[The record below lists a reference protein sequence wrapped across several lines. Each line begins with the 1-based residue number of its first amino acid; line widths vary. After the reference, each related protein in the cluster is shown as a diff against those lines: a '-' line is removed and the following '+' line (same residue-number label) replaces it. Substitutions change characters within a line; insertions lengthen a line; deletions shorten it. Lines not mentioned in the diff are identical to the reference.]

1 MIYKKDLTALKK
13 NITAIGK
20 KVDNLLKELEKDEKA
35 KAPKASKA
43 KAVKAKTAKKTPVKK
58 RATKATATDKVLKVI
73 NKSKRGI
80 DVAALKK
87 RIGFDDKKLRNIIFR
102 AYREGKI
109 QRAGRGLYSGVEATA
124 PKASNEKAVKAK
136 PSVKEPEKMVAKK
149 LTDTDQ
155 VLELINASKKGL
167 DIVTIKNETG
177 FDDKKVRNIIFR
189 ANKEGKIQRADR
201 GIYIGA
207 K

>member
-1 MIYKKDLTALKK
+1 MILKKDLTALKK

-20 KVDNLLKELEKDEKA
+20 KVDNLLKEFEKD
-35 KAPKASKA
+35 SKA
-43 KAVKAKTAKKTPVKK
+43 REPKPSKVKAVKAKTAKKAAVKK

-73 NKSKRGI
+73 NRSKRGI
-80 DVAALKK
+80 DVSALKK

-109 QRAGRGLYSGVEATA
+109 QRAGRGLYSGVETTA
-124 PKASNEKAVKAK
+124 PKASKAEAVNAK
-136 PSVKEPEKMVAKK
+136 PTVKETEKVVATK
-149 LTDTDQ
+149 LTATDQ
-155 VLELINASKKGL
+155 VLKLINASKKGL

-201 GIYIGA
+201 GLYIVA